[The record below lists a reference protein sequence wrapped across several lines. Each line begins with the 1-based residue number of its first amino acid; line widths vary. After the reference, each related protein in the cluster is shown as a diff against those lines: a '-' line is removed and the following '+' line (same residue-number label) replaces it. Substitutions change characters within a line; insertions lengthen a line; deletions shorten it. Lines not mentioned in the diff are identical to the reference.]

1 MARVQ
6 SYRDLRF
13 WQQGIDLVEMIYEV
27 TKAFPKHEQFGLAS
41 QMQRAAISIPSNIAE
56 GHARFHLKEYL
67 QFLSVARSS
76 LAELE
81 TQYEIA
87 FRLGYTAK
95 ETYETSMLTM
105 NALGK
110 QILALRNSLSK

>member
-1 MARVQ
+1 MATVQ
-6 SYRDLRF
+6 SYRDLRI
-13 WQQGIDLVEMIYEV
+13 WQQGVELVEMIYKITRE
-27 TKAFPKHEQFGLAS
+27 FPKYEQFGLAS
-41 QMQRAAISIPSNIAE
+41 QMQRAAVSIPSNIAE

-95 ETYETSMLTM
+95 ENYEKSVSSMT
-105 NALGK
+105 ALGK